1 MKDFRSVYDKIL
13 ANLFVARYAK
23 NKMLDLKE
31 YYEKYESAY
40 AVVSSY
46 RSFDQSNP
54 NTLCKRFFEHST
66 ELSELQK
73 GIQAK

>member
-1 MKDFRSVYDKIL
+1 MKDFRTVYDKIL

-31 YYEKYESAY
+31 YYDKYESAY

-46 RSFDQSNP
+46 RSFDQNIP
-54 NTLCKRFFEHST
+54 ATLCRRFFEHST
-66 ELSELQK
+66 ELGELQK

>member
-1 MKDFRSVYDKIL
+1 VKDFRSVYDKIL

-23 NKMLDLKE
+23 NKMLDLKD

-46 RSFDQSNP
+46 RSFDQANP
-54 NTLCKRFFEHST
+54 TTLGGRFFEHST
-66 ELSELQK
+66 ELVELQK